1 MHIPNTDTVDSFGN
15 GMAVKTATVMPER
28 IRAVHESMALKRLR
42 ATMERRE
49 CNYVYVAVCIHID
62 QE

>member
-1 MHIPNTDTVDSFGN
+1 MPRG
-15 GMAVKTATVMPER
+15 KTATVMPER